1 VIKQSAQRTSSWSPW
16 AVVFVALAVLV
27 GVVVIVVAGFN
38 SVQPTHIAPEAV
50 VSSGATQTSE
60 GGQVTIKATWQ
71 GPGAGLIFDVVMDTH
86 AVDLDGYDLAQ
97 LAALRIDGA
106 REIHPASWDAPK
118 GGHHRQG
125 KLTFPSTVG
134 DGSPLIT
141 ADTRT
146 IELVIRDVAGVPE
159 RVLRWTP

>member
-1 VIKQSAQRTSSWSPW
+1 MIKQSAQRTSLRYPW
-16 AVVFVALAVLV
+16 LIVFMALAVVV
-27 GVVVIVVAGFN
+27 GVVVIGVASFN
-38 SVQPTHIAPEAV
+38 SVQPSHIAPEAL

-86 AVDLDGYDLAQ
+86 AVDLDGFDLAQ
-97 LAALRIDGA
+97 LAALRVDGA
-106 REIHPASWDAPK
+106 REVHPASWNAPK

-125 KLTFPSTVG
+125 ILTFPSTAG
-134 DGSPLIT
+134 DGSPFIT
-141 ADTRT
+141 ADTRA

-159 RVLRWTP
+159 RVLRWAP